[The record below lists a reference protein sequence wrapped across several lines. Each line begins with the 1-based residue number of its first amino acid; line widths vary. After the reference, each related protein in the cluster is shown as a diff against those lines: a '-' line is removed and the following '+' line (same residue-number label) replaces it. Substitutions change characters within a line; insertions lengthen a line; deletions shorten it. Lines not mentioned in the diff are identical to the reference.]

1 MEGSVAWLQTPAAAQ
16 QTAEHLAPGL
26 SADTYLYN
34 YLIPRARAVFPLP
47 MRSPKAKA
55 IKKPSKGKI
64 KNELRNKITNY
75 FQLQDVKTSQELES
89 RNSLSLSESAD
100 QSVVAGV
107 RPKSEADSSSSE

>member
-1 MEGSVAWLQTPAAAQ
+1 MKNSLQCVQTP
-16 QTAEHLAPGL
+16 
-26 SADTYLYN
+26 S
-34 YLIPRARAVFPLP
+34 PLP

-55 IKKPSKGKI
+55 IKKPSKGKF

-75 FQLQDVKTSQELES
+75 FQLQDVKTSAELES
-89 RNSLSLSESAD
+89 RDSLSLSESAD